1 MRHWDKE
8 FQSLPDDIK
17 DPLME
22 RVSEVKRLVKR
33 FDDRVG
39 GQGKL
44 FTTIDR
50 AFDMAW
56 LASLRELAR
65 NKKRIGH
72 GVKVKFDINE
82 MNLLLRGLENCIE
95 PFHCPHGRPTIQ
107 NINIQQLNRM
117 FIRPN

>member
-1 MRHWDKE
+1 MQRALKGLGYTDDEILKMNSKKQASLFNAVTAMPIPRWMGFTSRERKRLNHMRHWDKE

-33 FDDRVG
+33 FDDRAG

-56 LASLRELAR
+56 LASLR
-65 NKKRIGH
+65 
-72 GVKVKFDINE
+72 
-82 MNLLLRGLENCIE
+82 
-95 PFHCPHGRPTIQ
+95 
-107 NINIQQLNRM
+107 
-117 FIRPN
+117 